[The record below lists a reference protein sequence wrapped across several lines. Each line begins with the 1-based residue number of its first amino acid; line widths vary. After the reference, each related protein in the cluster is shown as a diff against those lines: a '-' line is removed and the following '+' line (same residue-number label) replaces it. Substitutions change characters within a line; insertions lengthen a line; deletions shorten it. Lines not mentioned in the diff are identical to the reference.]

1 MARQFFFAIALLGV
15 GVLLN
20 SAAEAVSAAR
30 CEDQAAN
37 CLGRCVN
44 PSGGTGHNKCLSSCN
59 RQVNRCLTRAHD
71 ASRWW

>member
-1 MARQFFFAIALLGV
+1 MARQFFFTIALLGV

-44 PSGGTGHNKCLSSCN
+44 PSGGTGQNKCLSSCN